1 MAKSINS
8 MNKTNYV
15 TSKPKRTRQGDGG
28 NTKYSASSRNVARK
42 KYRGQWKG

>member
-1 MAKSINS
+1 

-15 TSKPKRTRQGDGG
+15 PAKPKGTCQGDGG

-42 KYRGQWKG
+42 KYRGQGKG